1 MVFAYDPALAAIL
14 SPSSDSAEPA
24 GMAATARGDAFAL
37 RAAID
42 TETDA
47 AFDLLPPFEA
57 VSATSH
63 VVDVAEGAQIE
74 LRWYTTADVQPGAGV
89 VYVHG
94 GGLIGG
100 TLDNYE
106 PSIKFFVDLT
116 GVPFL
121 HVGYRLAPEH
131 HGTVPATDAVTGI
144 RWLIDHHEELGVDV
158 SRIGLMGDSGGGAVA
173 AGAAILARD
182 EGIALSRQIL
192 IYPMLDDRNVDPDP
206 HLADLVTWTYDNN
219 FTGWDALL
227 GDQRGTD
234 AVPAAAAP
242 ARLEDFTGLAPAY
255 IEVGEL
261 DIFRDESIA
270 YASRLWAAGVSC
282 ELHVHP
288 GAPHGHEWIDPDADV
303 ARRSIADRV
312 RVIRSL

>member
-1 MVFAYDPALAAIL
+1 MAFALDPELAAVL
-14 SPSSDSAEPA
+14 VPSDDSAQASAFEL
-24 GMAATARGDAFAL
+24 TARGDALAL

-42 TETDA
+42 ADA
-47 AFDLLPPFEA
+47 DLAFAGLPAFQEVTTA
-57 VSATSH
+57 AH
-63 VVDVAEGAQIE
+63 VIDVADGRIE
-74 LRWYTTADVQPGAGV
+74 ARWYTTAEVQPGPAV
-89 VYVHG
+89 VYLHG

-106 PSIKFFVDLT
+106 PSIKLLVDLT

-131 HGTVPATDAVTGI
+131 RGTTPAEDALAGI
-144 RWLIDHHEELGVDV
+144 RWLLGRSAELGVDTA
-158 SRIGLMGDSGGGAVA
+158 RIAVMGDSGGGAVA

-182 EGIALSRQIL
+182 AGIELARQVL
-192 IYPMLDDRNVDPDP
+192 VYPMLDDCNVEPDR
-206 HLADLVTWTYDNN
+206 LLVEHATWTYDNN

-227 GDQRGTD
+227 GDQRGG
-234 AVPAAAAP
+234 AGVPAAAAP
-242 ARLEDFTGLAPAY
+242 ARLEEFAGLAPAY
-255 IEVGEL
+255 VEVGEL
-261 DIFRDESIA
+261 DIFRDESVS

-303 ARRSIADRV
+303 ARRTIADRV

>member
-1 MVFAYDPALAAIL
+1 MVLAYDPALAAVL
-14 SPSSDSAEPA
+14 GSSEGSSEPV
-24 GMAATARGDAFAL
+24 GMAATARGDALAL

-42 TETDA
+42 ADTDA
-47 AFDLLPPFEA
+47 AFGVLPTFEA
-57 VSATSH
+57 VTSTSH
-63 VVDVAEGAQIE
+63 VMDVADGARIE
-74 LRWYTTADVQPGAGV
+74 LRWYTTADVQPGPAV

-106 PSIKFFVDLT
+106 PSIKFLVDLT

-131 HGTVPATDAVTGI
+131 RGTVPASDAVAGI
-144 RWLIDHHEELGVDV
+144 RWVIQHRDELGVDA
-158 SRIGLMGDSGGGAVA
+158 SRVAVMGDSGGGAVA

-182 EGIALSRQIL
+182 EGIELSRQIL

-206 HLADLVTWTYDNN
+206 HLADLATWTYDNN

-227 GDQRGTD
+227 GDDRGTAD
-234 AVPAAAAP
+234 VPAAAAP
-242 ARLEDFTGLAPAY
+242 ARLGDFAGLAPAY

-270 YASRLWAAGVSC
+270 YASQLWAAGVSC

-288 GAPHGHEWIDPDADV
+288 GSPHGHEWIDPDADV

>member
-1 MVFAYDPALAAIL
+1 MALA
-14 SPSSDSAEPA
+14 
-24 GMAATARGDAFAL
+24 GRGDALAL

-42 TETDA
+42 ADTDA
-47 AFDLLPPFEA
+47 AFAGLPSFEA
-57 VSATSH
+57 VTSTSY
-63 VVDVAEGAQIE
+63 VVDVGDAEIE
-74 LRWYTTADVQPGAGV
+74 VRWYTTAEVQPGPAI

-100 TLDNYE
+100 ALDNYE

-131 HGTVPATDAVTGI
+131 RGTTPADDALAGI
-144 RWLIDHHEELGVDV
+144 RWLLEHHRDLGVDP
-158 SRIGLMGDSGGGAVA
+158 SRIAVMGDSGGGAVG

-182 EGIALSRQIL
+182 EGIELSRQIL

-206 HLADLVTWTYDNN
+206 HLVEFATWTYDNT

-227 GDQRGTD
+227 GDQRGSEL
-234 AVPAAAAP
+234 VPPAAAP
-242 ARLEDFTGLAPAY
+242 ARLQDFTGLAPAY

-261 DIFRDESIA
+261 DIFRDESVA

-288 GAPHGHEWIDPDADV
+288 GSPHGHEWIDPNADV

>member
-1 MVFAYDPALAAIL
+1 MFSYDPELAAALADVDVA
-14 SPSSDSAEPA
+14 PEAA
-24 GMAATARGDAFAL
+24 GFTATARGDALAL

-42 TETDA
+42 ADA
-47 AFDLLPPFEA
+47 DAIFGMLPTFEA
-57 VSATSH
+57 VSSTSY
-63 VVDVAEGAQIE
+63 VTDAADGAQIE
-74 LRWYTTADVQPGAGV
+74 LRWYTTVEAQPGPAV

-106 PSIKFFVDLT
+106 PSIKFLVDLT

-121 HVGYRLAPEH
+121 HVGYRLAPEYR
-131 HGTVPATDAVTGI
+131 GTVPAEDALAGI
-144 RWLIDHHEELGVDV
+144 RWLLAHHGELGVDV
-158 SRIGLMGDSGGGAVA
+158 ARIAVMGDSGGGAVG

-182 EGIALSRQIL
+182 EGIELARQIL

-206 HLADLVTWTYDNN
+206 HLADLATWTYDNN

-227 GDQRGTD
+227 GGHRGTET
-234 AVPAAAAP
+234 VSPAAAP
-242 ARLEDFTGLAPAY
+242 ARLKDFVGLAPAY
-255 IEVGEL
+255 IEVGEI
-261 DIFRDESIA
+261 DIFRDESLA
-270 YASRLWAAGVSC
+270 YAARLWAAGVSC

-288 GAPHGHEWIDPDADV
+288 GAPHGHEWIDPEADI
-303 ARRSIADRV
+303 ARRSMADRV